1 MNFNELFKFPIVMI
15 DGEKEE
21 EKEKENERYALDKKE
36 DPELIFGQAEVPYW
50 DFLSI
55 KDRWLPTEKS
65 YLRALEEGKFD
76 ACQIEFDKCGSYM
89 SPIPKEEFKK
99 RLENFITKLP
109 QKELQIFQLSEE
121 QLKNIIDANKSSKG
135 DQ

>member
-21 EKEKENERYALDKKE
+21 EKDKQNEILSLDDKT

-55 KDRWLPTEKS
+55 KDRWLPTQAS
-65 YLRALEEGKFD
+65 YDRALIEGKFD

-99 RLENFITKLP
+99 RLENFISKIP
-109 QKELQIFQLSEE
+109 QKELQIFKLSEE
-121 QLKNIIDANKSSKG
+121 TLKSILDASKLPKG
-135 DQ
+135 DK